1 MFHYTQADVTNTAV
15 PSLAPTR
22 VLGFSIWFDWF
33 TGTDPGLKQAKGAP
47 SWALEFSLC
56 DPHPTPPL
64 APALYSGPCCG
75 CSSDRRL

>member
-1 MFHYTQADVTNTAV
+1 MAFLTPVCLKGLGMIVLNLHHSMFHYTQADVTNTAV

-47 SWALEFSLC
+47 S
-56 DPHPTPPL
+56 
-64 APALYSGPCCG
+64 
-75 CSSDRRL
+75 